1 MRNAWAASLLATV
14 LWASFAVAEPPAKLL
29 TIVPGQPLRL
39 RDGQSAT
46 IGTLTARL
54 TTKRHPFSRNA
65 QGVEL
70 YPFTEYKLTWRD
82 STSGKE
88 QERSVSPWT
97 SKVQADLFGKYTFT
111 IGRGASPN
119 TEDEITLT
127 LFAHVCQLHY
137 TSANQLQHRD
147 GKILFIEEE
156 DPCCAYSDGPVRCD
170 VGVKRAQPPRKAG
183 PYCTIYS
190 KPSNPEDAN
199 SACCCRYESGEP
211 IEPACAS
218 ACTRL
223 QK

>member
-1 MRNAWAASLLATV
+1 MRAVWSICLVATV
-14 LWASFAVAEPPAKLL
+14 ASTRFAVAEPPATL
-29 TIVPGQPLRL
+29 VPGQPLRL
-39 RDGQSAT
+39 RHGQSAT
-46 IGTLTARL
+46 IDALTVRL
-54 TTKRHPFSRNA
+54 TTKRHPFSRTPE
-65 QGVEL
+65 GIEV

-82 STSGKE
+82 SSSGKE

-111 IGRGASPN
+111 IGKGAPN

-127 LFAHVCQLHY
+127 VFAHVCQLRY
-137 TSANQLQHRD
+137 TSANQLQHPN

-170 VGVKRAQPPRKAG
+170 LAVKRAQPPRQRG

-190 KPSNPEDAN
+190 NQTKTNDAN
-199 SACCCRYESGEP
+199 TPCCCRYEGGEP

-218 ACTRL
+218 ACGRL